1 VAGARTMAT
10 RDGDDW
16 LINGEK
22 MWTTTAH
29 TAQYVFMLTRTSTQ
43 DRPHRGLTIF
53 VVPTDVEGVEVRGI
67 HTMGGERSNGVSL
80 TDVRVPD
87 VNRVGEVDKGWS
99 VVRFALGLEQAMGY
113 ADLQERF
120 IQQAGAWS
128 LQAGPDGQR
137 PFDDARIKEQLGQ
150 TAIHAEVSRLLRHRS
165 TWLTAEGKDLGGKGA
180 MTKSFSGT
188 SYLDDAQR
196 WMDLVGPA
204 GLLKEDE
211 DGALAGG
218 NFDEAF
224 RQTPVNTIY
233 GGTVEI
239 LRSLVAEVELG
250 LPKSR

>member
-1 VAGARTMAT
+1 
-10 RDGDDW
+10 
-16 LINGEK
+16 
-22 MWTTTAH
+22 
-29 TAQYVFMLTRTSTQ
+29 
-43 DRPHRGLTIF
+43 
-53 VVPTDVEGVEVRGI
+53 
-67 HTMGGERSNGVSL
+67 
-80 TDVRVPD
+80 
-87 VNRVGEVDKGWS
+87 
-99 VVRFALGLEQAMGY
+99 MGY

-120 IQQAGAWS
+120 IQNAGSWS
-128 LQAGPDGQR
+128 LERGPDGER
-137 PFDDARIKEQLGQ
+137 PFDDPRIKEQLGQ

-165 TWLTAEGKDLGGKGA
+165 TWISAEGKDLGGKGA

-188 SYLDDAQR
+188 SYLDDAQS

-211 DGALAGG
+211 DGALVGG